1 MNLDAH
7 DNGTTISTKDLLRLP
22 KQNESSNSNSTINTF
37 VRSSRKRTAVE
48 RQQASVV
55 FHPDEA
61 LLTFLRAR
69 NLYESEAQSKL
80 RRNVLTEFQVVFQN
94 WASSINTNNS
104 NTVVHVCT
112 FGSYRLGVHNA
123 SSDIDVLCMVP
134 THVTRHD
141 FFTSFV
147 QLLQQQ
153 HGTVVTDLQ
162 PVPTAFTPVIKLKWK
177 GIPVDLVFANY
188 HTPSSSVVST
198 TTTNSA
204 NKTEPNDSI
213 LLLDSSEEEFQ
224 ILDEHLIGLDEPS
237 VRSLNGVRVAQMLL
251 KLLPQGKINEFRTVL
266 RTVKEFASVHGVY
279 SNVLGFLGGVNWAI
293 MVVKIIQLFPNEASA
308 AQLIYQ
314 FFKTFSQW
322 PWPKPVRIV
331 APTSP
336 PPGVAP
342 QVVWNPTIYPRDRT
356 HIMPIITP
364 AFPSMNSA
372 YNVGQPQ
379 LRRIREELDRTAAII
394 GRIMSTENMEK
405 GTHSWS
411 EIMEENVFFQRH
423 GHYLQVNRFCYVLSL
438 TLKKKKKNLAPMLT
452 FLLV

>member
-1 MNLDAH
+1 MNNVDDHH
-7 DNGTTISTKDLLRLP
+7 DNDTVSTTDRLP
-22 KQNESSNSNSTINTF
+22 KQKESSYSDSTTSSTNL
-37 VRSSRKRTAVE
+37 VRNSRKRTAGE

-61 LLTFLRAR
+61 LLTFLQAR

-80 RRNVLTEFQVVFQN
+80 RRNVLTEFQTVLQN
-94 WASSINTNNS
+94 WASSIPTTTTTTT
-104 NTVVHVCT
+104 TVVHVCT

-123 SSDIDVLCMVP
+123 SSDIDALCLVP

-147 QLLQQQ
+147 QLLQQ
-153 HGTVVTDLQ
+153 HRPVVTDLQ

-188 HTPSSSVVST
+188 HTPSFTTTTTTSSSNNST
-198 TTTNSA
+198 TTTEPKNSRL
-204 NKTEPNDSI
+204 P
-213 LLLDSSEEEFQ
+213 LLDSSEEFQ

-251 KLLPQGKINEFRTVL
+251 KLIPQEKMNDFRIVL

-293 MVVKIIQLFPNEASA
+293 SKYTVANIKFLFLCTGGYFFPLRLVYRIVASVCIAIFHPKLYGPFLVVVKIIQLFPKASA

-322 PWPKPVRIV
+322 PWPKPVRIA

-336 PPGVAP
+336 PPGGM
-342 QVVWNPTIYPRDRT
+342 TSIDSL
-356 HIMPIITP
+356 
-364 AFPSMNSA
+364 AF
-372 YNVGQPQ
+372 
-379 LRRIREELDRTAAII
+379 
-394 GRIMSTENMEK
+394 
-405 GTHSWS
+405 
-411 EIMEENVFFQRH
+411 
-423 GHYLQVNRFCYVLSL
+423 RFVC
-438 TLKKKKKNLAPMLT
+438 
-452 FLLV
+452 LLEFKL